1 MVCTPFSLEATDVVA
16 DADLGA
22 AGDEPTARP
31 TRSTLPGVARTAQP
45 N

>member
-1 MVCTPFSLEATDVVA
+1 MTKTAMVCTPFSLET
-16 DADLGA
+16 ADLET
-22 AGDEPTARP
+22 AGDQPTARP